1 MVFHPPRRLGLALGL
16 GALLVFLS
24 VDAGLLVV
32 LRANPL
38 SFPGTLSLAL
48 LVASLPP
55 IAWLAYRCYGLVRS
69 RYVVSRN
76 AIVVEWGDRRIVL
89 PMPLLDEVRAGADVE
104 APALRPRGLAWP
116 GCAVGTATVAGIGEV
131 EFLAATGKPG
141 LVLLRHAESWLA
153 ISPDGPPAF
162 LEALRKFQAEGPA
175 EAIEPESVL
184 PAVQRWGMLEDR
196 LALALIGLGGLSVLL
211 LVGYLAAVAGQLP
224 AEIALHF
231 DGQGQP
237 DRYGPPTGLL
247 ILPAIAG
254 LTWLVNTLGG
264 VWLHRRSAERAA
276 AYLLLGGTLLVQ
288 ALVWVVGGH
297 RRTADGR
304 QHPGVKLVQGSFQ
317 LPA

>member
-1 MVFHPPRRLGLALGL
+1 MVFHPPRRLGLLIGL
-16 GALLVFLS
+16 GALIVLLG
-24 VDAGLLVV
+24 VDAGLLAV

-38 SFPGTLSLAL
+38 SFPGTLSLGL
-48 LVASLPP
+48 LVASLPA
-55 IAWLAYRCYGLVRS
+55 IAWLAYRLYGLLRS

-89 PMPLLDEVRAGADVE
+89 PMPLLDEVRAGAEVD
-104 APALRPRGLAWP
+104 APALRPQGLAWP
-116 GCAVGTATVAGIGEV
+116 GSAVGTAAVEGLGQV

-153 ISPDGPPAF
+153 ISPADPQAF
-162 LEALRKFQAEGPA
+162 LETLKTFRLEGHAE
-175 EAIEPESVL
+175 EIEPESLL
-184 PAVQRWGMLEDR
+184 PAVQRWGLLHDR
-196 LALALIGLGGLSVLL
+196 LALALIAAGGLSVLL

-237 DRYGPPTGLL
+237 DRFGPPTGLL

-264 VWLHRRSAERAA
+264 VWFHRRQTDRAA

-288 ALVWVVGGH
+288 ALVWVATV
-297 RRTADGR
+297 RLLTAGN
-304 QHPGVKLVQGSFQ
+304 S
-317 LPA
+317 PA